1 MTPEAIDI
9 NETAQINR
17 VHRSKRIG
25 FCLFFPLSFFEIYCT
40 IWVNQDYSRNF
51 GDDLIKSCGLISLL
65 KQGCSKPVTQGYAP
79 MAFETPQ
86 MIEKP
91 TTSLENLGQCSVTY
105 TVEVFPAVKREPPVF
120 VLVTSGPVTEHDWKE
135 PNSIFLAP
143 SPQVFIDINDIP
155 LSWVFSRLRSPS
167 SLSFPQRRDL
177 SVP

>member
-105 TVEVFPAVKREPPVF
+105 TVEKCFLLLRGNLLCLCWLPL
-120 VLVTSGPVTEHDWKE
+120 VL
-135 PNSIFLAP
+135 
-143 SPQVFIDINDIP
+143 
-155 LSWVFSRLRSPS
+155 
-167 SLSFPQRRDL
+167 SLSMTGKSPTPSFWHHPLRCL
-177 SVP
+177 